1 MTTIAKERDVVT
13 LVNVFT
19 VKPENQQPLIDALIE
34 ATETVISKLPG
45 YVSAN
50 FHRSLD
56 GTRVVTY
63 AQWRTREDFEAMLQ
77 NPGAQQH
84 LQLTAELATSF
95 EPHLYEVVFT
105 HSLE

>member
-1 MTTIAKERDVVT
+1 MTTISKDRDVVT

-19 VKPENQQPLIDALIE
+19 VEPEKQQRLIDALIE

-50 FHRSLD
+50 FHRSFD
-56 GTRVVTY
+56 GTQVVTY
-63 AQWRTREDFEAMLQ
+63 AQWRTREHFEAMLQ
-77 NPGAQQH
+77 NPEAQQH

-95 EPHLYEVVFT
+95 EPQLYEVVFT